1 MWAPAILCAPLHPA
15 RPLHCAVADGPLCSV
30 LPQIP
35 RYILTLHELLAH
47 TPHEHVER
55 NSLDYAKSKLEE
67 LSRSDPLL
75 PIPACPY
82 LSWQRGLWDRGQLL
96 HPGGSGWWRGSWAGC
111 WHSVLPFWWAG
122 AGAGRPRPTGFGEG
136 AVPVGPGVRNST
148 RRVKPVETVMEG
160 CAVPL
165 GWDAEKLSPQFSRSP
180 SAIPDK
186 DEIPREPLA
195 RGHLPARAGGAV
207 GGIIMGSLPRCLR
220 LPTHPA
226 CCSGTGSKQS
236 PAPKVSCAV
245 LAGTCPPVALVFCAS
260 KAETF
265 QCHLLPSCANP
276 SLGPA
281 GWEPGCFWLWAVF
294 SRAP

>member
-1 MWAPAILCAPLHPA
+1 MWVPATLCAPLHPT

-75 PIPACPY
+75 PIPACPC

-96 HPGGSGWWRGSWAGC
+96 HPGGSGWWRGAWSGC
-111 WHSVLPFWWAG
+111 W
-122 AGAGRPRPTGFGEG
+122 
-136 AVPVGPGVRNST
+136 GPGVRNST
-148 RRVKPVETVMEG
+148 CKVKPVKTATES

-165 GWDAEKLSPQFSRSP
+165 GWDAEKLSPQFSRSL

-186 DEIPREPLA
+186 DETPRELLA
-195 RGHLPARAGGAV
+195 QRHLPAHAGGAV

-245 LAGTCPPVALVFCAS
+245 LAGTCPPIALVFCAS

-265 QCHLLPSCANP
+265 QCHLLPSCANQ
-276 SLGPA
+276 SLDQQDRSLAASGC
-281 GWEPGCFWLWAVF
+281 GLCFPGLLNDEI
-294 SRAP
+294 